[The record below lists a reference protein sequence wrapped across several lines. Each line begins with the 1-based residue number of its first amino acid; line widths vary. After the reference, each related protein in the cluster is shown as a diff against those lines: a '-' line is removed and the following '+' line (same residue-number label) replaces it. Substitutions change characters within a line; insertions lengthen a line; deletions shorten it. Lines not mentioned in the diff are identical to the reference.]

1 MDQEVTY
8 KTTATELRTLLLE
21 PLRNEARAELRAKYN
36 DKLIDVDTV
45 AKIHGVH
52 PHTVR
57 TYAKSGDLPHLDRI
71 EREEYKFKLGDV
83 LEFDF
88 KELRKHLKLPF
99 KNKKQDKVCGVVK
112 QIN

>member
-1 MDQEVTY
+1 MDQEVIY
-8 KTTATELRTLLLE
+8 KATATELRALLLE
-21 PLRNEARAELRAKYN
+21 PLRNELRQELKAKYN
-36 DKLIDVDTV
+36 DKLIDVETV

-57 TYAKSGDLPHLDRI
+57 TYAKSGDLPHLDRF

-88 KELRKHLKLPF
+88 KELRRKLKFPARR
-99 KNKKQDKVCGVVK
+99 K
-112 QIN
+112 